1 MRGDT
6 VSQEKLLLTAVFG
19 PYGIKNKYA
28 ESLGMQMELMNNQ
41 ITRMQ
46 GVHSPRQ
53 SYWTFPLYLL
63 AENISIET
71 TVLDFPTWSDFK
83 RELKKGYTHVGIN
96 FIVPN
101 VLKAKRMA
109 EHIRARHPEIKIILG
124 GYGTIIPDLKK
135 IVPHDAL
142 CTGEG
147 VRWLRAYFGEDTEA
161 PVRHPAIYGPAYE
174 YLYGA
179 KGKPKGAIL
188 MPGVGCENGCKFCIT
203 SHQFHKQYHPLLPTG
218 QDIFNACC
226 KSESE
231 LGSRGFTILDENFLK
246 QPLRAQELLALM
258 TKYKKPFV
266 FDIFSSAEVI
276 KKMGVDFLVRLGVRM
291 IWVGVESRN
300 NDHDK
305 TRGIDFKALFEELQ
319 SKGISVN
326 ASTMLFQDHHD
337 KKTIHEDIDYVI
349 NLGSNFIQFMNY
361 TPLAGTT
368 LYNELKEEKRL
379 KDLPYRHQHGA
390 GELFFTH
397 PHFNERKDHVRY
409 LRNAFR
415 KKYLTD
421 GPGVLNMAITAV
433 RGYRNAF
440 EDYRKR
446 QELCLSWNP
455 DTLRYEKSDNPD
467 PDEFMKLR
475 IKMLKRIAENVRPVL
490 LPAMVFAPNGKQRRK
505 ARTASKLFDEIFG
518 SSGIKQKMISVLLVA
533 TGSVETVRIL
543 LSKMI
548 GREGVVHQPKCKVAH
563 FPDKKFSQAKIR
575 TKNTNVMPDN
585 FQDVLTAYRETATQ
599 AHK

>member
-1 MRGDT
+1 
-6 VSQEKLLLTAVFG
+6 VPQEKLLLTAVFG

-28 ESLGMQMELMNNQ
+28 ESLGMQMELLNNQ

-63 AENISIET
+63 AENISVET

-109 EHIRARHPEIKIILG
+109 EHIRARHPEITIILG
-124 GYGTIIPDLKK
+124 GYGTIIPGLSE
-135 IVPHDAL
+135 IVPHDTM
-142 CTGEG
+142 CRGEG
-147 VRWLRAYFGEDTEA
+147 VRWLRAYFGEDTQA
-161 PVRHPAIYGPAYE
+161 PVRHPAIIGPAYE

-188 MPGVGCENGCKFCIT
+188 MPGVGCENGCKFCVT
-203 SHQFHKQYHPLLPTG
+203 SHQFHKQYHPLLSTG
-218 QDIFNACC
+218 QEIFNVCC

-246 QPLRAQELLALM
+246 QPQRARELLALM
-258 TKYKKPFV
+258 TKHKKPFV

-276 KKMGVDFLVRLGVRM
+276 KKMGADFLVRLGVRM
-291 IWVGVESRN
+291 IWVGVESKN
-300 NDHDK
+300 NNYDK

-319 SKGISVN
+319 SRGISVN

-337 KKTIHEDIDYVI
+337 KKTIREDIDYVI

-390 GELFFTH
+390 GELFFKH

-409 LRNAFR
+409 LRNAFK

-421 GPGVLNMAITAV
+421 GPGVLNMAITAI
-433 RGYRNAF
+433 RGYKNVL

-446 QELCLSWNP
+446 HELGLAWNP
-455 DTLRYEKSDNPD
+455 DTLQYEKSDD
-467 PDEFMKLR
+467 PYHDDFMKLR
-475 IKMLKRIAENVRPVL
+475 VKMMKRIAENVRPVL
-490 LPAMVFAPNGKQRRK
+490 LPAFIFAPNGKQRRK
-505 ARTASKLFDEIFG
+505 ARMASKLFNEILG
-518 SSGIKQKMISVLLVA
+518 KPDVRQKMISIILVA
-533 TGSVETVRIL
+533 TGAIEAVRIL

-548 GREGVVHQPKCKVAH
+548 GREGVVHQPKCRAAY
-563 FPDKKFSQAKIR
+563 FPAKKFMQAEIGV
-575 TKNTNVMPDN
+575 KNTNAIPGN
-585 FQDVLTAYRETATQ
+585 FQDILAACREAADQ